1 MREQKRTHPAV
12 AEDLYAEGHAFDFYK
27 AVALLERMHPH
38 AVPVGAGAEPSREPV
53 RFESVVSLAF
63 PPSAIGRIAPPD
75 ETGAPARMQ
84 VAFMGLA
91 GHHGPL
97 PDTVAEVI
105 LERAARRDGA
115 FKRFLDIFN
124 HRLVALM
131 YRVRAAS
138 RLGLAIRP
146 PHETP
151 TARQLFAFI
160 GLGTPRLRGRMGVAD
175 RSLLHYAGLL
185 AGRVRSQAGL
195 EVLLRGHFGVPVRVD
210 AYEGRWLVLDP
221 DQRTV
226 IGRRGQASALGVS
239 AMVGSRVWDQ
249 QSGFVVSLGP
259 LKFAEYLD
267 FLPVGKRFGPLVALT
282 RFHAGDTFDFDIRL
296 TLAPEEIVPACL
308 GRQAGARLGWTSW
321 LGRQVKP
328 GSQVGTVRLAGR
340 RDLTTPFADL
350 AAEPANR
357 ETTAA

>member
-1 MREQKRTHPAV
+1 MAEPGRTRAAV
-12 AEDLYAEGHAFDFYK
+12 AEDLYAEGHAFDFYR

-53 RFESVVSLAF
+53 RFESVVSLGF
-63 PPSAIGRIAPPD
+63 PPSAIGRIEPSG
-75 ETGAPARMQ
+75 ETGAPVRMQ

-97 PDTVAEVI
+97 PDAVTEVI

-115 FKRFLDIFN
+115 FRRFLDIFN
-124 HRLVALM
+124 HRLVSLM

-185 AGRVRSQAGL
+185 AGRVRSQTGL
-195 EVLLRGHFGVPVRVD
+195 EVLLQGHFGVPIRIG
-210 AYEGRWLVLDP
+210 AYEGRWLALDP
-221 DQRTV
+221 DQRTI
-226 IGRRGQASALGVS
+226 IGRRGQSCRLGVD

-259 LKFAEYLD
+259 LKLVEYLD
-267 FLPVGKRFGPLVALT
+267 FLPVGRRFRPLVALI
-282 RFHAGDTFDFDIRL
+282 RFHAGDTFDFDLSL

-308 GRQAGARLGWTSW
+308 GRRDGARLGWTSW
-321 LGRQVKP
+321 LGRHAKP

-350 AAEPANR
+350 AAEPAKR